1 MVFGFRRSRKQI
13 SPAHEKVPGG
23 TVLCGACFSS
33 NSTFKMLLSCMSP
46 LPWDAFIILSFA
58 RILPAPK
65 VGAFLNQSPEKTADF
80 QLVKRTLQNLKC

>member
-1 MVFGFRRSRKQI
+1 
-13 SPAHEKVPGG
+13 
-23 TVLCGACFSS
+23 
-33 NSTFKMLLSCMSP
+33 MLLSCMSP

-58 RILPAPK
+58 RILLAPK